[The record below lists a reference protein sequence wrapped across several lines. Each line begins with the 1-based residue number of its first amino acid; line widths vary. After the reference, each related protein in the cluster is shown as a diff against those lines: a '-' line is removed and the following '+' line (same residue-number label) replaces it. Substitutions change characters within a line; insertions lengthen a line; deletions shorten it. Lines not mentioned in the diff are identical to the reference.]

1 MKAVML
7 MNKNAR
13 VIYKRLTEPMKKRGY
28 INLNHRLV
36 NTKDDLVEI
45 AEIFRSTQ
53 YETFRLIYMKE
64 NKIVGYESISSRVPN
79 YVNIFERNKQ
89 GRVNTERCVYKILSR
104 MNRLGADSY
113 YMVHNHISGEA
124 KASNEDLRTTAFF
137 IKYIKGFLGHLI
149 INNENYSWIY
159 YDEKEN
165 TVKADKQV
173 PINVRKANKMRKVLN
188 EKSIYDVKILSRDDL
203 VSVLNAIK
211 NTLDYSIA
219 ILTDS
224 KGQIRMIL
232 DIPNNFFNMQEEQL
246 KGYFKNLARMS
257 GASRVFFGTN
267 DNETYKKAL
276 KHQMNGTFK
285 DCICYKNEDNKIY
298 VYEKSDLEVKS
309 NLFDEQVRVCED
321 SDKYQTRENKKIRI
335 LYKEVGK
342 EPQIMFID
350 NTLEAKQK
358 LVGGLIEVVPYEDVL
373 IICNEEG
380 KLLNM
385 PPNLVFEYDYIAGNC
400 FVIGDDYKNS
410 DFKSL
415 TDEEILKYRE
425 DLKKRSFNFKQYERT
440 QERLHSSKKK
450 EEEKEK

>member
-1 MKAVML
+1 

-173 PINVRKANKMRKVLN
+173 SINVRKANKMRKVLN

-203 VSVLNAIK
+203 VSVLNTIK
-211 NTLDYSIA
+211 NTPDYSIA

-232 DIPNNFFNMQEEQL
+232 DIPNNFFNMKEEQL

-276 KHQMNGTFK
+276 KHQINGTFK

-309 NLFDEQVRVCED
+309 ELFDEQVRVCED
-321 SDKYQTRENKKIRI
+321 SKEYQTGENKKIRI
-335 LYKEVGK
+335 LYKEIGK
-342 EPQIMFID
+342 EPQIMFIE

-400 FVIGDDYKNS
+400 FVIGDDYKNA

-450 EEEKEK
+450 EEKEK

>member
-1 MKAVML
+1 

-165 TVKADKQV
+165 TVKADKQM
-173 PINVRKANKMRKVLN
+173 PINIRKANKMRKVLN
-188 EKSIYDVKILSRDDL
+188 EKSVYDVKILSRDDL
-203 VSVLNAIK
+203 VSVLNTIK
-211 NTLDYSIA
+211 NTPDYSIA

-309 NLFDEQVRVCED
+309 ELFDEQVRVCED
-321 SDKYQTRENKKIRI
+321 SDEYKTENKKIRI

-342 EPQIMFID
+342 EPQIMFIE
-350 NTLEAKQK
+350 NTLEEKQK

-380 KLLNM
+380 KILNM

-400 FVIGDDYKNS
+400 FVIGDDYKNA

-415 TDEEILKYRE
+415 TDEEIIKYRE
-425 DLKKRSFNFKQYERT
+425 ELKKRSFNFKQYERT

-450 EEEKEK
+450 EEKEK

>member
-1 MKAVML
+1 

-137 IKYIKGFLGHLI
+137 IKYINGFLGHLI

-165 TVKADKQV
+165 TVKADKQM
-173 PINVRKANKMRKVLN
+173 PINIRKANKMRKILN
-188 EKSIYDVKILSRDDL
+188 EKLIYDVKILSRDDL
-203 VSVLNAIK
+203 VSVLNTIK
-211 NTLDYSIA
+211 NTPDYSIA

-285 DCICYKNEDNKIY
+285 DCICYKNENNKIY

-309 NLFDEQVRVCED
+309 NLFDEQVRVCEN
-321 SDKYQTRENKKIRI
+321 SDEYKTENKKIRI

-350 NTLEAKQK
+350 NTLEVKQK

-400 FVIGDDYKNS
+400 FVIGDDYKNA

-450 EEEKEK
+450 EEKEK

>member
-1 MKAVML
+1 

-13 VIYKRLTEPMKKRGY
+13 VIYKRLTEPMKKRSY

-64 NKIVGYESISSRVPN
+64 NKIVGYESISSRIPN
-79 YVNIFERNKQ
+79 YVNVFERNKQ

-137 IKYIKGFLGHLI
+137 IKYINGFLGHLI

-165 TVKADKQV
+165 TVKADKQM
-173 PINVRKANKMRKVLN
+173 PINIRKANKMRKVLN

-203 VSVLNAIK
+203 VSVLNTIK
-211 NTLDYSIA
+211 NTPDYSIA

-276 KHQMNGTFK
+276 KHQINATFK
-285 DCICYKNEDNKIY
+285 DCICYKNEDDKIY

-309 NLFDEQVRVCED
+309 ELFDEQVRVCED
-321 SDKYQTRENKKIRI
+321 SNKYQTGENKKIRI

-400 FVIGDDYKNS
+400 FVIGDDYKNA

-425 DLKKRSFNFKQYERT
+425 DLKKRSFNFKQYEIS
-440 QERLHSSKKK
+440 QEHLHSSKKK

>member
-1 MKAVML
+1 ML

-79 YVNIFERNKQ
+79 YVNVFERNKQ
-89 GRVNTERCVYKILSR
+89 DRVNTERCVYKILSR

-165 TVKADKQV
+165 TVKADKQM

-203 VSVLNAIK
+203 VSVLNTIK
-211 NTLDYSIA
+211 NTPDYSIA

-309 NLFDEQVRVCED
+309 ELFDEQVRVCED
-321 SDKYQTRENKKIRI
+321 SKEYQTEENKKIRI

-342 EPQIMFID
+342 EPQIMFIE

-380 KLLNM
+380 KILNM

-400 FVIGDDYKNS
+400 FVIGDDYKNAN
-410 DFKSL
+410 FKSL

-425 DLKKRSFNFKQYERT
+425 DLRKRSFNFKQYERT

-450 EEEKEK
+450 EEKEK

>member
-1 MKAVML
+1 

-36 NTKDDLVEI
+36 NTKDDLVEV

-53 YETFRLIYMKE
+53 CETFRLIYMKE

-165 TVKADKQV
+165 TVKEDKQM

-203 VSVLNAIK
+203 VSVLNVIK
-211 NTLDYSIA
+211 NTPDYSIA

-232 DIPNNFFNMQEEQL
+232 DIPNNFFNMQKEQL

-285 DCICYKNEDNKIY
+285 DCICYKNEENKIY

-309 NLFDEQVRVCED
+309 ELFDEQVRVCED
-321 SDKYQTRENKKIRI
+321 SDKYKTEKNKKIRI

-342 EPQIMFID
+342 EPQIMFIE

-400 FVIGDDYKNS
+400 FVIGDDYKNA

-450 EEEKEK
+450 EEKEK

>member
-1 MKAVML
+1 

-165 TVKADKQV
+165 TVKADKQM
-173 PINVRKANKMRKVLN
+173 PINIRKANKMRKVLN

-203 VSVLNAIK
+203 VSVLNTIK
-211 NTLDYSIA
+211 NTPDYSIA

-309 NLFDEQVRVCED
+309 NLFDEQVRVCEN
-321 SDKYQTRENKKIRI
+321 SDEYKTENKKIRI

-342 EPQIMFID
+342 EPQIMFIE

-380 KLLNM
+380 KFLNM

-400 FVIGDDYKNS
+400 FVIGDDYKNA

-425 DLKKRSFNFKQYERT
+425 DLRKRSFNFKQYERT

-450 EEEKEK
+450 EEKEK

>member
-1 MKAVML
+1 

-165 TVKADKQV
+165 TVKADKQM
-173 PINVRKANKMRKVLN
+173 PINIRKANKMRKVLN

-203 VSVLNAIK
+203 VSVLNTIK
-211 NTLDYSIA
+211 NTPDYSIA

-298 VYEKSDLEVKS
+298 VYEKSDLEIKS
-309 NLFDEQVRVCED
+309 ELFDEQVRVCEN
-321 SDKYQTRENKKIRI
+321 SDEYKTENKKIRI

-400 FVIGDDYKNS
+400 FVIGDDYKNA

-425 DLKKRSFNFKQYERT
+425 DLKKYSFKFKQYERT

-450 EEEKEK
+450 EEKEK

>member
-1 MKAVML
+1 

-165 TVKADKQV
+165 TVKADKQM
-173 PINVRKANKMRKVLN
+173 PINIRKANKMRKVLN

-203 VSVLNAIK
+203 VSVLNTIK
-211 NTLDYSIA
+211 NTPDYSIA

-285 DCICYKNEDNKIY
+285 DCICYKNENNKIY

-309 NLFDEQVRVCED
+309 NLFDEQVRVCEN
-321 SDKYQTRENKKIRI
+321 SDEYKTENKKIRI
-335 LYKEVGK
+335 IYKEVGK

-400 FVIGDDYKNS
+400 FVIGDDYKNA

-450 EEEKEK
+450 EKKEK

>member
-1 MKAVML
+1 

-165 TVKADKQV
+165 TVKADKQM
-173 PINVRKANKMRKVLN
+173 PINIRKANKMRKVLN

-203 VSVLNAIK
+203 VSVLNTIK
-211 NTLDYSIA
+211 NTPDYSIA

-285 DCICYKNEDNKIY
+285 DCICYKNENNKIY

-309 NLFDEQVRVCED
+309 NLFDEQVRVCEN
-321 SDKYQTRENKKIRI
+321 SDEYKTENKKIRI

-350 NTLEAKQK
+350 NTLEVKQK

-380 KLLNM
+380 KILNM

-400 FVIGDDYKNS
+400 FVIGDDYKNA

-450 EEEKEK
+450 EEKEK